1 MEDVVTGVRDSATV
15 QITNGLKVGDTIIT
29 TGLMS
34 LKQGGKVKL
43 AKIIK

>member
-1 MEDVVTGVRDSATV
+1 MQDVITGIRDSATV
-15 QITNGLKVGDTIIT
+15 QITNGLKVGDTVIT

-43 AKIIK
+43 GKIIK